1 MDSSLAKILSKV
13 EPVSVENETFFAE
26 MKRLLT
32 TVSSIVLVGGVEEDT
47 NSATLIL
54 AKDSFARFAIFD
66 FEHGRHS

>member
-1 MDSSLAKILSKV
+1 MDSSLAENLYKV

-32 TVSSIVLVGGVEEDT
+32 TVSSIFSVAGVEEAT

-54 AKDSFARFAIFD
+54 ANDSFTS
-66 FEHGRHS
+66 RHL